1 MGIRYIPPGKKS
13 LKRPQAVA
21 PTEAVETSDKVVVD
35 VVTVVEVTAVPE
47 AQVQVQ
53 VQVQEDTAEALP
65 LAAETQLPT
74 SSDAIGGTGLK
85 RKR

>member
-53 VQVQEDTAEALP
+53 VQEDTAEALP